1 MNQEQFKEAIK
12 INDRIKQLK
21 RVLKKFE
28 DDNSCRLSL
37 IYGGLTSSKYDSKFI
52 VQNDVTDLVKDKLK
66 VYTER
71 LIQELK
77 EELKELNKKI
87 DEYDSKLKSVTSSEE
102 VQSTVLE
109 MLTLYKDRD
118 NSTLVK
124 IES

>member
-71 LIQELK
+71 LILELK

-87 DEYDSKLKSVTSSEE
+87 EN
-102 VQSTVLE
+102 VQ
-109 MLTLYKDRD
+109 
-118 NSTLVK
+118 
-124 IES
+124 IEKNERRIYIVGIF